1 MKPDSPTPFD
11 PPASRAVSHDHWAA
25 HASQWHKI
33 GAPLRPGPDDVALM
47 CRMVERYVPG
57 QARRGVLLGMTQEL
71 WPLGDITGVDRDPA
85 VVSKRKAQQGANGQE
100 VLADWRDMPFEAG
113 QFDFALGDGSFNNL
127 RHPDEYRQV
136 LAQLARILKPGRP
149 GLFRMFIR
157 PDVAEAAAD
166 VVRLAQARQ
175 IQGFHAFKWRL
186 AMALCSAQADPNI
199 AVQAI
204 HAAFQLLVPDRAHF
218 AAATGWAP
226 DLIATIDVYAGSSLD
241 YSFPTLGEFR
251 AALAGTCVELELAH
265 GHYELAERCPVIA
278 LRFGA
283 AASQV

>member
-1 MKPDSPTPFD
+1 MKPDLPDQFGQ
-11 PPASRAVSHDHWAA
+11 PAALAPHDHWAA

-33 GAPLRPGPDDVALM
+33 GTPLRPGPDDVALM
-47 CRMVERYVPG
+47 CRMVHAYVPG

-85 VVSKRKAQQGANGQE
+85 MVDKRKAQLGANGQE
-100 VLADWRDMPFEAG
+100 ILADWRQMPFEAD
-113 QFDFALGDGSFNNL
+113 QFDFALGDGSLNTL
-127 RHPDEYRQV
+127 QYPDGYREV
-136 LAQLARILKPGRP
+136 LGQLAKILKPGRP
-149 GLFRMFIR
+149 GLFRVFIR
-157 PDVAEAAAD
+157 PDIAETAAD
-166 VVRLAQARQ
+166 VVRLAQSRQ

-186 AMALCSAQADPNI
+186 AMALCAAHPDIS
-199 AVQAI
+199 VQAI
-204 HAAFQLLVPDRAHF
+204 HAAFQLLVPDRAQF

-241 YSFPTLGEFR
+241 YSFPTLGELR
-251 AALAGTCVELELAH
+251 ATLGDICSELELAH

-283 AASQV
+283 ADSTHPV